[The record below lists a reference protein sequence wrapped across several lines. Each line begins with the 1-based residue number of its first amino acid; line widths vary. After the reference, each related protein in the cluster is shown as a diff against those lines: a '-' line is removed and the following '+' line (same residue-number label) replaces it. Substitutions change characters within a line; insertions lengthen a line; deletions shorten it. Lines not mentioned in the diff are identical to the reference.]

1 MSERPT
7 HGGARPGSGRPR
19 APKQRRVS
27 RATLPAPVAAALDRL
42 RQRWACSEA
51 EAVRRAI
58 VWADGASVPEAS

>member
-1 MSERPT
+1 MT

-19 APKQRRVS
+19 APKPRRVA

-42 RQRWACSEA
+42 RERWACSET

-58 VWADGASVPEAS
+58 VWADGSPLRPET